1 MIATTTKLNTP
12 GPDLAALPG
21 VHALTDVT
29 GFGLAGH
36 ALELARGAAP
46 ACNRLAAVPLLP
58 GVRELAGAGL
68 RHRRLG
74 PQLGRLWRRR
84 RAARGFAAETARC

>member
-1 MIATTTKLNTP
+1 MIDTTTQLNTP

-36 ALELARGAAP
+36 ALELART
-46 ACNRLAAVPLLP
+46 P
-58 GVRELAGAGL
+58 GSSG
-68 RHRRLG
+68 
-74 PQLGRLWRRR
+74 
-84 RAARGFAAETARC
+84 TARPGAIGRAMAVTCSCRTNSQPKTRPC